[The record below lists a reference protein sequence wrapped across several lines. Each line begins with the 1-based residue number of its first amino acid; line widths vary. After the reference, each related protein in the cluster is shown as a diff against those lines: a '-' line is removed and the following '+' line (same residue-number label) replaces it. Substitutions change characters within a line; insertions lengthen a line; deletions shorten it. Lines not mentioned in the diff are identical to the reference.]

1 MPYQRI
7 VKIDPATMTEVARWT
22 GVLGQVLD
30 VSGSDNGLFA
40 GLDTPDVVNIDADT
54 MEEAARWT
62 GSPGEIPEK
71 VARVVTGG

>member
-1 MPYQRI
+1 
-7 VKIDPATMTEVARWT
+7 
-22 GVLGQVLD
+22 
-30 VSGSDNGLFA
+30 
-40 GLDTPDVVNIDADT
+40 